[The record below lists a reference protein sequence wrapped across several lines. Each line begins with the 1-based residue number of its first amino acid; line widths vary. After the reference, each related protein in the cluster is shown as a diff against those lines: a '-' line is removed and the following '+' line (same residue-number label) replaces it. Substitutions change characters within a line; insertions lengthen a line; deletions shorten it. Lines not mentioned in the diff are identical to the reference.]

1 MPTKPIASAYL
12 SEDELAVI
20 ARVKEETGILT
31 VRDADPTFG
40 GFKFGPWVRP
50 EDVVPGNKFPC
61 RAFEDPVLA
70 AQFIE
75 QRPTPDRNR
84 RMVRD
89 VERIAAAGFDVE
101 VPIGCFRIESRA
113 MQNSEKW
120 EFIDT
125 VYDISFDEK
134 KRLRAYLE
142 GRKWVTQDEARK
154 IEIEKERMRARAAD
168 AALDPAL
175 AAREAAKE
183 IGREFAK
190 VMVGQ
195 PDDSEVP
202 VVKRGRKPK
211 AVEPAEE
218 SVS

>member
-1 MPTKPIASAYL
+1 MPSKPLASSYL
-12 SEDELAVI
+12 SEADLAVI
-20 ARVKEETGILT
+20 ERLKKETGILT
-31 VRDADPTFG
+31 VRDADPSFK
-40 GFKFGPWVRP
+40 GFQFGPWVRP

-89 VERIAAAGFDVE
+89 VERISAAGFDVE

-120 EFIDT
+120 DFIDT
-125 VYDISFDEK
+125 VYDITFDEK

-142 GRKWVTQDEARK
+142 GRKWVTSDEAKK
-154 IEIEKERMRARAAD
+154 IEVEKERMRARAAD

-183 IGREFAK
+183 IGREVAK
-190 VMVGQ
+190 VFA
-195 PDDSEVP
+195 DRKEEDA
-202 VVKRGRKPK
+202 VVKRGRKAK
-211 AVEPAEE
+211 ADEPAEE
-218 SVS
+218 SVA